1 MPVNVATKK
10 AAAEALAAIEQYD
23 REGFECGINRVHLHY
38 SDVEGS
44 WLDELAEGESAVPP
58 VGKIQVRIPFPW
70 QGQHSSS
77 YVSLVNRSAPSS
89 EVLQGI
95 VSLLQSRLSHP
106 QFKVIPV
113 TCLAP
118 FDLKR

>member
-23 REGFECGINRVHLHY
+23 REGFECGVDRVHLHY

-44 WLDELAEGESAVPP
+44 WLDELAESESAVPP
-58 VGKIQVRIPFPW
+58 VGKIQVRIPFSW

-77 YVSLVNRSAPSS
+77 HVLLVNRSAPAS
-89 EVLQGI
+89 EGLHGI

-113 TCLAP
+113 TVLAP
-118 FDLKR
+118 FKPKC

>member
-1 MPVNVATKK
+1 MPVNITTKK

-23 REGFECGINRVHLHY
+23 REGLECGIDRVHLHY

-44 WLDELAEGESAVPP
+44 WLDELAESESPISP

-70 QGQHSSS
+70 QRQHPSID
-77 YVSLVNRSAPSS
+77 VALVNRSAPSS

-95 VSLLQSRLSHP
+95 ASLWQSHLSHP

-113 TCLAP
+113 AVLAP
-118 FDLKR
+118 FKPQR

>member
-23 REGFECGINRVHLHY
+23 REGFECGVDRVHLHY

-70 QGQHSSS
+70 QGQHPSSH
-77 YVSLVNRSAPSS
+77 VLLVNRSAPSS

-95 VSLLQSRLSHP
+95 ASLWQLRFSHP
-106 QFKVIPV
+106 PFKAVPV
-113 TCLAP
+113 TVVASFKP
-118 FDLKR
+118 KR